1 MRRGDEIYDLSDG
14 NAAAGER
21 LAYQDMIAEDN
32 GEVGPLADYTPSYD
46 FDHDDEGPEL

>member
-1 MRRGDEIYDLSDG
+1 MRRGEELANLSDDR
-14 NAAAGER
+14 AAAGER
-21 LAYQDMIAEDN
+21 LANQDMIAEDN